1 MLPAKNKGTDT
12 EKIGGKT
19 MTVKAYY
26 MDSDGTLKP
35 NINRNEIESAC
46 KSERGLLWV
55 DIEGDDPEDISLMP
69 DVFHF
74 HQLAI
79 DDCLGERINPP
90 KVDEFESHIF
100 VILHGVN
107 YTVESDIVE
116 TSQLELFIGANFVVS
131 HHTFPVLSTQEVKR
145 LVEESGR
152 PMRRGADFLAHEIA
166 DALIDNVL
174 PTIDTMN
181 DITDDIEEEAIHNPQ
196 KTTLEAIL
204 KLKRSTMQ
212 LHRVMA
218 PQREILNRLSRREF
232 HVITQEAQ
240 IYFRDIYDH
249 LVRIEDLNQDIRDR
263 TDNALST
270 YMSSVANRQNET
282 MKILSIVAAVFL
294 PLSLLAGIYGM
305 NFEYIPE
312 LSWRWG
318 YFAVLG
324 LMAVVIISVLWWL
337 WLKNVITVGK
347 KRISF
352 IRPIKADTKKLLG
365 HIDRLA
371 RENLDS
377 WKL

>member
-1 MLPAKNKGTDT
+1 MTVRAYYKDQDENILINIDR
-12 EKIGGKT
+12 EKIET
-19 MTVKAYY
+19 AH
-26 MDSDGTLKP
+26 
-35 NINRNEIESAC
+35 
-46 KSERGLLWV
+46 KSGEGLLWI
-55 DIEGDDPEDISLMP
+55 DIEGDDKDDISLMS
-69 DVFHF
+69 DIFHF

-90 KVDEFESHIF
+90 KVDEFGDYIF
-100 VILHGVN
+100 VILHGIN
-107 YTVESDIVE
+107 YSIESDIVD
-116 TSQLELFIGANFVVS
+116 TSQLELFIGPNFVVS
-131 HHTFPVLSTQEVKR
+131 HHTFPILSTQEVRR
-145 LVEESGR
+145 LVEDSGR
-152 PMRRGADFLAHEIA
+152 PMNRGTDFLAHEIA

-181 DITDDIEEEAIHNPQ
+181 DVADDIEEEAIHNPR

-204 KLKRSTMQ
+204 KLKRSTMK

-218 PQREILNRLSRREF
+218 PQRDILNRLSRREF
-232 HVITQEAQ
+232 HIITEDAQ

-249 LVRIEDLNQDIRDR
+249 LVRIEDLNQGIRDR

-282 MKILSIVAAVFL
+282 MKVLSIVAAIFL

-305 NFEYIPE
+305 NFEYMPE
-312 LSWRWG
+312 LSFHWG

-324 LMAVVIISVLWWL
+324 LMGVVIISVLCWL
-337 WLKNVITVGK
+337 WFKNMISFGR
-347 KRISF
+347 KRITF
-352 IRPIKADTKKLLG
+352 IRPLKADTKKILG
-365 HIDRLA
+365 HIDRIA

>member
-1 MLPAKNKGTDT
+1 
-12 EKIGGKT
+12 

-26 MDSDGTLKP
+26 MEPDGTLKT

-46 KSERGLLWV
+46 KSERGLIWV
-55 DIEGDDPEDISLMP
+55 DIESDDPEDISLMS
-69 DVFHF
+69 DIFHF
-74 HQLAI
+74 HKLAI
-79 DDCLGERINPP
+79 DDCLGERIHPP
-90 KVDEFESHIF
+90 KVDEFENHIF

-107 YTVESDIVE
+107 HTIESDIVE

-131 HHTFPVLSTQEVKR
+131 HHTFPILSNREVKR
-145 LVEESGR
+145 LVEENGR
-152 PMRRGADFLAHEIA
+152 PMKRGADFLAHEIA

-174 PTIDTMN
+174 PTIDIMN
-181 DITDDIEEEAIHNPQ
+181 DIADDIEEEAIHNPQ

-212 LHRVMA
+212 IHRVMA

-232 HVITQEAQ
+232 SIISGEAQ

-249 LVRIEDLNQDIRDR
+249 LVRIEDLNQGIRDR

-270 YMSSVANRQNET
+270 YMSSIANRQNET
-282 MKILSIVAAVFL
+282 MKILSIVAAIFL
-294 PLSLLAGIYGM
+294 PLTLLAGIYGM
-305 NFEYIPE
+305 NFDYMPE

-324 LMAVVIISVLWWL
+324 LMGLVIISVFWWL
-337 WLKNVITVGK
+337 WLKNVITVGR
-347 KRISF
+347 KRMTF
-352 IRPIKADTKKLLG
+352 IRPLKVDTKKLLG
-365 HIDRLA
+365 HIDRIA
-371 RENLDS
+371 HENIDS

>member
-1 MLPAKNKGTDT
+1 
-12 EKIGGKT
+12 
-19 MTVKAYY
+19 MTVKTYY
-26 MDSDGTLKP
+26 LDTDGNLKVD
-35 NINRNEIESAC
+35 INRNEIVSVYQ
-46 KSERGLLWV
+46 SGQGLLWI
-55 DIEGDDPEDISLMP
+55 DIEGDKEEDISLMS
-69 DVFHF
+69 DIFGFHK
-74 HQLAI
+74 LSI

-90 KVDEFESHIF
+90 KVDEFENHIF
-100 VILHGVN
+100 VILHGIN
-107 YTVESDIVE
+107 HTIESAIVQ
-116 TSQLELFIGANFVVS
+116 TTQLELFIGSNYVVS
-131 HHTFPVLSTQEVKR
+131 HHTFPVLSTQEIKR

-152 PMRRGADFLAHEIA
+152 PMKRGADFLAHEIA

-174 PTIDTMN
+174 PTIDSMN
-181 DITDDIEEEAIHNPQ
+181 DVADDIEEEAIHNPQ

-232 HVITQEAQ
+232 HIITQDAQ

-249 LVRIEDLNQDIRDR
+249 LVRIEDLNQGIRDR
-263 TDNALST
+263 TDNSLST

-282 MKILSIVAAVFL
+282 MKVLSVVAAIFL

-305 NFEYIPE
+305 NFEYMPE
-312 LSWRWG
+312 LSFRWG

-324 LMAVVIISVLWWL
+324 LMGVAIVSVFWWL
-337 WLKNVITVGK
+337 WLKNIISVGR
-347 KRISF
+347 KRMTF
-352 IRPIKADTKKLLG
+352 IRPIKVDHKKLLG
-365 HIDRLA
+365 HIDRIA